1 MHVKINIKEQNKVF
15 KKIFNG
21 IKNSDRNAFSKRI
34 SEALEVFSYI
44 NNENDLNNY
53 MKKHK
58 LSIDDLENGYLPIK
72 ESPPDGA
79 IYVKFNM
86 LSVLTNNSFMLNYF
100 YNKGLIPL
108 SSGNMET
115 PLVFQSINNNE
126 NYVEIG
132 RICKDVEIMDSFIY
146 FNHTENNCY
155 INTLKIALD
164 DVKNNRMDKKN
175 FVEYVVKFIEKTA
188 FLPDELIESYQFIID
203 NNIRTKKLID
213 TLKSNLNI
221 RSSYSHFTN
230 IKALKLLCNI
240 VDEDIYENKSVIKNL
255 LLNPELFDEFLQKY
269 SYGEINKKYADVQK
283 EISDDNIER
292 LGYNYALK
300 SFSLT
305 DHFQGKDTVYAG
317 ANIEI
322 LEVLHK
328 HGLLKKMIK
337 NHPNLL
343 EKYFTNYDI
352 NIKGHEESFERVKD
366 LLIKEYGF
374 NYGFCY
380 KDEKGIDVVRQ
391 LQLKYER
398 SAILFENYIS
408 EKRFSIPDLVYEKII
423 EQVVNKVDKRF
434 LDMLID
440 NPKSLG
446 VNNVYLKIIEVY
458 GKDKRI
464 KSFSNE
470 ESVEVFAELLSE
482 EYRKKHNI
490 TVSLDQIVTR
500 LNNKPEKG
508 SLGIF
513 VEKMIIN
520 YHLQKECGS
529 LISIPKKRL

>member
-1 MHVKINIKEQNKVF
+1 MHLSINVKEQNKVF

-21 IKNSDRNAFSKRI
+21 IKNSDRNAFTKRI
-34 SEALEVFSYI
+34 SEALEVFSHI

-53 MKKHK
+53 MKKYK
-58 LSIDDLENGYLPIK
+58 LSIDDLDNGYLPIK

-86 LSVLTNNSFMLNYF
+86 LPVLTNNSFMLNYF
-100 YNKGLIPL
+100 YSKGLVPL
-108 SSGNMET
+108 SSGNMER

-132 RICKDVEIMDSFIY
+132 RICKDVEIMDSFLY
-146 FNHTENNCY
+146 FDHKENNCY

-164 DVKNNRMDKKN
+164 DVKNNRIDKKT

-203 NNIRTKKLID
+203 NNIKTQKLID

-221 RSSYSHFTN
+221 RSSHNHFAN

-255 LLNPELFDEFLQKY
+255 LLNPELFDEFIQKY

-283 EISDDNIER
+283 EISDDNINR

-317 ANIEI
+317 VNIET

-343 EKYFTNYDI
+343 DKYFTNYDI
-352 NIKGHEESFERVKD
+352 NIKENEKSFERVKD
-366 LLIKEYGF
+366 LLIKEYNL
-374 NYGFCY
+374 NYGFYY

-398 SAILFENYIS
+398 SAILFENYIY
-408 EKRFSIPDLVYEKII
+408 EKRFSIPDHVYEQII
-423 EQVVNKVDKRF
+423 EQVVNKVDRKF

-446 VNNVYLKIIEVY
+446 INNVYLKIIEVF

-464 KSFSNE
+464 KGFSKE

-490 TVSLDQIVTR
+490 TVSVDQILSR

-508 SLGIF
+508 ALGIF
-513 VEKMIIN
+513 VEKTIIN
-520 YHLQKECGS
+520 YHLKKECGD
-529 LISIPKKRL
+529 LVSIPKKRL

>member
-1 MHVKINIKEQNKVF
+1 MHVNINIKEQNKVF

-21 IKNSDRNAFSKRI
+21 IKNSDRNAFTKRV
-34 SEALEVFSYI
+34 SEALQIFSNI
-44 NNENDLNNY
+44 NNDDDLNNY
-53 MKKHK
+53 IKKYK

-72 ESPPDGA
+72 ENSPDGA

-86 LSVLTNNSFMLNYF
+86 LSVLTNNNFMLNYF
-100 YNKGLIPL
+100 YNKGVVPL
-108 SSGNMET
+108 SSGNT
-115 PLVFQSINNNE
+115 KKPLVFQSINNNE

-132 RICKDVEIMDSFIY
+132 RVCKDVEIMDSFIY
-146 FNHTENNCY
+146 LNHKVSNCY
-155 INTLKIALD
+155 VNTLKVALD
-164 DVKNNRMDKKN
+164 NVKNNKIDEKV

-188 FLPDELIESYQFIID
+188 FLPDELIESYQFIVD
-203 NNIRTKKLID
+203 NNIKTKKLID

-221 RSSYSHFTN
+221 RSSHNHFTN

-240 VDEDIYENKSVIKNL
+240 VDEDVYENKSVIKNL
-255 LLNPELFDEFLQKY
+255 LLNPKLFDEFLQKY
-269 SYGEINKKYADVQK
+269 SYGEINKKYADIQK
-283 EISDDNIER
+283 EISDDNVKR
-292 LGYNYALK
+292 LGYNHASK

-305 DHFQGKDTVYAG
+305 DHFQGKDTVYVG
-317 ANIEI
+317 VNIEI

-328 HGLLKKMIK
+328 HGLLKKMIR

-343 EKYFTNYDI
+343 DKYFTNYDI
-352 NIKGHEESFERVKD
+352 NIKENEESFERVKD

-398 SAILFENYIS
+398 SAILFENYIY
-408 EKRFSIPDLVYEKII
+408 EKRFSIPEHVYEQII
-423 EQVVNKVDKRF
+423 EQVVNKVDRRF

-446 VNNVYLKIIEVY
+446 INNVYLKIIEVY

-470 ESVEVFAELLSE
+470 DSVEVFAELLSE

-490 TVSLDQIVTR
+490 TVSLDQIMAR

-508 SLGIF
+508 SLGVF
-513 VEKMIIN
+513 VEKTIIN
-520 YHLQKECGS
+520 YHLKKECGD